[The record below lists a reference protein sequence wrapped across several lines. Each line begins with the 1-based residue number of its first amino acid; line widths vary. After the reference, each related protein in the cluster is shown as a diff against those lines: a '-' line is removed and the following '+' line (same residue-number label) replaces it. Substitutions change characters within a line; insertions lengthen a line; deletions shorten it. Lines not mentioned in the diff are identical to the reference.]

1 MDILYPNIPWALRWE
16 AIKRALHDANT
27 SLERIARET
36 GVTAPA
42 MVKIKHY
49 PSGQQAIA
57 DALGVAPETLFP
69 ERYKTVWSD
78 QHQHEINRVMGLL
91 LGLSVG
97 ESQNHFRGTIEAWST
112 QPVDVSTMPKEPKAK
127 WTWIKDHLKERGLG
141 IKQLANELGL
151 RRSAIYNLA
160 HHAYE
165 KPQKL
170 IAKCL
175 GIDPQSIWPDRYT
188 ADGSPLRARG
198 GKPAFVTQRI
208 IDPRHMLDLAEGLW
222 LPIQTIEGLPGI
234 ASRKEYVSGQAER
247 EGWKLREREGL
258 IEVAFECLP
267 NLTKLHLTRGWT
279 PKNLESPVSD
289 VGDSG
294 NTLDRSVELS
304 RDPLADRHFLLRMS
318 TFGLAGLAELSLT
331 CLRSSTGEIL
341 SELTSEVSASSL
353 KQLSLILND
362 VRGFAVR

>member
-1 MDILYPNIPWALRWE
+1 MDLLYPNIPWALRWE
-16 AIKRALHDANT
+16 AIKRALHDANS
-27 SLERIARET
+27 SLEHIARET
-36 GVTAPA
+36 SVTAPA
-42 MVKIKHY
+42 MVKTKHY

-69 ERYKTVWSD
+69 ERYKTVWND
-78 QHQHEINRVMGLL
+78 HHQQEINRVMGPL

-97 ESQNHFRGTIEAWST
+97 ESQSQFRGTIEAWST
-112 QPVDVSTMPKEPKAK
+112 QPVDVSTMPTDSKAK

-151 RRSAIYNLA
+151 RRSAIYNLTQ
-160 HHAYE
+160 HAYE
-165 KPQKL
+165 KPQAL

-175 GIDPQSIWPDRYT
+175 GIDPQSIWPDRYSP
-188 ADGSPLRARG
+188 DGSALKARG
-198 GKPAFVTQRI
+198 GKPAFATQRI
-208 IDPRHMLDLAEGLW
+208 IDPRHMLDLVDGLW

-267 NLTKLHLTRGWT
+267 NLAKLHLTRGWK
-279 PKNLESPVSD
+279 PKDLETSASE

-294 NTLDRSVELS
+294 NTLNRSVELS
-304 RDPLADRHFLLRMS
+304 RDPLSDRHFLLKVS
-318 TFGLAGLAELSLT
+318 TFGFTGLAELSLT
-331 CLRSSTGEIL
+331 CLRSSTGEVL

-353 KQLSLILND
+353 QQLALILND
-362 VRGFAVR
+362 VSGLAVR